1 MQEIEQGIFLN
12 NNYHGITLG
21 AVITSHGALLID
33 APPHPDDGRSWVSI
47 VRNMGAGA
55 NRLLVSLDSHPDR
68 AIGLRA
74 METPII
80 AHDLTAQELED
91 RPAIFKG
98 QHSETGAEWE
108 LSEGLSGIRWVKP
121 SLTFTEQAIIEWG
134 DQKFFLEHH
143 PGPTPGAAWL
153 IAPELG
159 VIFVGDAV
167 TQNQPPFLADGDID
181 RWVEALDLLLV
192 KPYKDFLIVSGR
204 GGIVEI
210 GEVREMRRFLKEVE
224 RRLVRYFERDA
235 DPEETASTVDNLL
248 TRFDFPPERE
258 DFYHHRLRHGL
269 KQYYIRH
276 FYPEPEEEEDR

>member
-12 NNYHGITLG
+12 NNYHGVTLG
-21 AVITSHGALLID
+21 AVITTHGALLID

-55 NRLLVSLDSHPDR
+55 NRLVVSLDSHPDR

-74 METPII
+74 METPVI
-80 AHDLTAQELED
+80 AHEQTAQELEN

-98 QHSETGAEWE
+98 QNAETGSEWE
-108 LSEGLSGIRWVKP
+108 LSEGLSGIRWGKP
-121 SLTFTEQAIIEWG
+121 NLTFTEQAIIDWG

-143 PGPTPGAAWL
+143 PGPTPGASWL
-153 IAPELG
+153 IAPEPG
-159 VIFVGDAV
+159 VVFVGDAV
-167 TQNQPPFLADGDID
+167 TGNQPPFLAEADID
-181 RWVEALDLLLV
+181 QWVEALDLLLV

-235 DPEETASTVDNLL
+235 EPEETAGTVDNLL

-258 DFYHHRLRHGL
+258 QFYSQRLRYGL
-269 KQYYIRH
+269 KKYYTRH
-276 FYPEPEEEEDR
+276 FFPEPEEEEA